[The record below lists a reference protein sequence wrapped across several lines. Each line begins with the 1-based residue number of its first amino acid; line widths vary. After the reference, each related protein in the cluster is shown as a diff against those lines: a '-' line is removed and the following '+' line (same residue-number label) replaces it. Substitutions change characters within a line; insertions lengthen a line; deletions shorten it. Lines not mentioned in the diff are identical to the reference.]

1 MIINLGY
8 KTQCD
13 KWIKIKNIMEKVDFN
28 VLAWDGGPRIQTKR
42 SAPAKDSVRELTGKE
57 EGWVSRL
64 PVHPAP

>member
-28 VLAWDGGPRIQTKR
+28 VLAWDGAPRI
-42 SAPAKDSVRELTGKE
+42 
-57 EGWVSRL
+57 
-64 PVHPAP
+64 